1 MTGRRKPKALIA
13 WSSGKDS
20 AWALHEIRRQG
31 SHEIVGAL
39 TTVTGDANR
48 VTVHGVREDLLR
60 AQLDAAALP
69 STMVR
74 IPDPCPN
81 DDYAQAMA
89 EALGEAKSA
98 GVTHVVFGDLF
109 LADLRAY
116 REARLSEVGM
126 TAVFPLWQRP
136 TGDLAREMIGAGMQS
151 PLATSTA
158 SKGNAMAFGMIGA
171 GMQAPLAT
179 VDLKA
184 LPQSFAGRPFDATLL
199 ADLPAHVDPCGENG
213 EFHSFAAAGPM
224 FAAPIPVA
232 VGETTRRDGF
242 AYADLRPA

>member
-136 TGDLAREMIGAGMQS
+136 TGDLAREMIGAGMQ
-151 PLATSTA
+151 
-158 SKGNAMAFGMIGA
+158 
-171 GMQAPLAT
+171 APLAT